1 MFFFFELQPWI
12 FNHRKNL
19 EIELNSRMSCPPSNP
34 RILILGPIIL
44 PSLEGRKEERNINKE
59 VSDESLSHIR
69 TGIEMETSFGGWL
82 FNETRI
88 ELTRHARLQFSTS
101 PCSPPSL
108 PQSHPTRL
116 YLLLLHANSMRV
128 SIDPGHPCIKGRVIV
143 VIIMKGRD
151 RQISMQPVE
160 ESRQRGGK
168 AVDEGWNNVK

>member
-1 MFFFFELQPWI
+1 MDFQPSQESGNWIKFPDELSSEQS
-12 FNHRKNL
+12 KN
-19 EIELNSRMSCPPSNP
+19 SHSWTYHSSFP
-34 RILILGPIIL
+34 RRE
-44 PSLEGRKEERNINKE
+44 EGRSLERNINKE

-82 FNETRI
+82 FNETPI

-101 PCSPPSL
+101 PCSPSSL

>member
-1 MFFFFELQPWI
+1 MDFQPSQESGNWIKFPDELSSEQS
-12 FNHRKNL
+12 KN
-19 EIELNSRMSCPPSNP
+19 SWTYHSSFP
-34 RILILGPIIL
+34 RRE
-44 PSLEGRKEERNINKE
+44 EGRSLERNINKE

-82 FNETRI
+82 FNETPI